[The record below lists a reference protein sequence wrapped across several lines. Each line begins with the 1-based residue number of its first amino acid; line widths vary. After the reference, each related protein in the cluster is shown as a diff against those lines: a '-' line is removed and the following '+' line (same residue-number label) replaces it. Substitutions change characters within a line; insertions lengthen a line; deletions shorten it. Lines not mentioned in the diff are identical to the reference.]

1 MNPHKLRAI
10 LDFVRS
16 QGALPTARFGKI
28 LEARDLLVWFGL
40 GEALCAEERMH
51 VATELAQIREAQAFV
66 DRLLLKRV

>member
-16 QGALPTARFGKI
+16 QGALPTDQFGEI
-28 LEARDLLVWFGL
+28 LEAGDLLVWFDL
-40 GEALCAEERMH
+40 GEALSAEERMH
-51 VATELAQIREAQAFV
+51 VARELAQMREAQTFV